1 MTLLLPLPAH
11 ARAYATPGLPQ
22 DPVLSPA
29 GYTYCY
35 KCIRRRIQTKGTCP
49 ITGRSLSEEQL
60 EPNELAIALIDQ
72 IEVFPAKRVGK
83 HWVPLTDKTKKKITF
98 GLRRLYKNTYLKSSR
113 RKREGE
119 DEDAKDPAENY
130 DIYELFTYLIVVSLL
145 VYGVLRTEFL
155 GNQLRMARV
164 PLTILL
170 SVPGILLLVYIVLEA
185 VYTNV
190 GAEYESD
197 GEEEGEEEGER

>member
-1 MTLLLPLPAH
+1 MPKIQRKT
-11 ARAYATPGLPQ
+11 TTSTSC
-22 DPVLSPA
+22 SP
-29 GYTYCY
+29 T
-35 KCIRRRIQTKGTCP
+35 
-49 ITGRSLSEEQL
+49 SSW
-60 EPNELAIALIDQ
+60 
-72 IEVFPAKRVGK
+72 FPC
-83 HWVPLTDKTKKKITF
+83 F
-98 GLRRLYKNTYLKSSR
+98 
-113 RKREGE
+113 
-119 DEDAKDPAENY
+119 
-130 DIYELFTYLIVVSLL
+130 